1 MNILGISAYYHDAA
15 AAILQDGKLVAC
27 AQEERF
33 SRRKHDPSLPERAI
47 QYCLSAANIQ
57 PSDLDY
63 VVFYEKPL
71 RKFERLLST
80 QIATF
85 PKSIQVFPRAMFTW
99 LSNKLWMRTAI
110 CKAVRVPPERVL
122 FTEHH
127 QSHAASA
134 FFCSP
139 FSEAAVLVMDGVGEW
154 ATTTLYHGKTD
165 PKTGTSHLQPLAE
178 IRYPHS
184 LGLLYS
190 AFTAYLGFE
199 VNDGEYKVMGM
210 APYGQPR
217 YLEALRTLLKP
228 EADGSYSLNLDYFC
242 YHYHPDKSFTHKL
255 EQLLGPA
262 RKPGTRFVTP
272 LTGQAPEET
281 PASPA
286 ELEENQR
293 FADIAAS
300 VQRLT
305 EETMLSLVAALAR
318 RTGSQNLCM
327 AGGVAL
333 NSVANGRIVREGPFE
348 NVFIQPAAGDA
359 GGALGAA
366 LFAQYAV
373 LKQPRIL
380 GIPSSPTPDGRR
392 GASPTA
398 AADTPSATP
407 SATPSP
413 ASPQAPAFVMDR
425 TDFGQSLSEA
435 EVERFLKDCR
445 IPYERCDDE
454 AQLLQTV
461 AALLAEGH
469 VIGWAQG
476 RFEWGPRA
484 LGNRS
489 ILADP
494 RSASMKDRVNRKV
507 KFREPFR
514 PFAPAILSE
523 RANEYYEL
531 ERFGG
536 LGDPSRF
543 MLLTAQVRPE
553 HRQAVAAT
561 THEDGSSRLQRVEK
575 ALNPRF
581 YGLIEQFAQR
591 TGVPV
596 LLNTSFNLKGEPI
609 VNSPLEAYA
618 TFQRS
623 ELDVL
628 VLDRFIVR
636 RKAETA

>member
-15 AAILQDGKLVAC
+15 AALLKDGVLVAC

-47 QYCLSAANIQ
+47 QYCLTTGNIH
-57 PSDLDY
+57 PEDLDY

-85 PKSIQVFPRAMFTW
+85 PKSIQVFPRAMFSW

-154 ATTTLYHGKTD
+154 ATTTLYHGNTD

-217 YLEALRTLLKP
+217 YLDTLRTLLKP
-228 EADGSYSLNLDYFC
+228 EPGGGYSLDLDYFC
-242 YHYHPDKSFTHKL
+242 YHYHPDKSFTDKL

-262 RKPGTRFVTP
+262 RKPGTRFVTA
-272 LTGQAPEET
+272 LTGQSPDDA
-281 PASPA
+281 PASQA
-286 ELEENQR
+286 ELDENQR

-305 EETMLSLVAALAR
+305 EETMLSLVAGLAQ
-318 RTGSQNLCM
+318 RTGSPNLCM

-333 NSVANGRIVREGPFE
+333 NSVANGRIVREGPFQH
-348 NVFIQPAAGDA
+348 VFIQPAAGDA

-366 LFAQYAV
+366 LFAHYAV
-373 LKQPRIL
+373 LKEPRPL
-380 GIPSSPTPDGRR
+380 NRSDGT
-392 GASPTA
+392 G
-398 AADTPSATP
+398 ATP
-407 SATPSP
+407 SASP
-413 ASPQAPAFVMDR
+413 ASAFVLDR
-425 TDFGQSLSEA
+425 ADFGMDLTAA

-454 AQLLQTV
+454 ALLLRTV
-461 AALLAEGH
+461 AGLLAEGQ

-494 RSASMKDRVNRKV
+494 RSATMKDRVNRKV

-523 RANEYYEL
+523 RANEFYEL
-531 ERFGG
+531 ERCGG
-536 LGDPSRF
+536 LGDPARF

-553 HRQAVAAT
+553 RRASVAAT
-561 THEDGSSRLQRVEK
+561 THEDGSSRVQKVEK
-575 ALNPRF
+575 AVNPRF
-581 YGLIEQFAQR
+581 YGLIEQFAQL

-628 VLDRFIVR
+628 VLDRYIVR
-636 RKAETA
+636 RKESAG